1 MICLTYVELCMGIGE
16 TSHAEGFLDIVGAN
30 GLVEYGLTK
39 STVLVE
45 GLWTNM
51 GSHLHHGYRTA
62 N

>member
-1 MICLTYVELCMGIGE
+1 MISLTYVELCMGIGE
-16 TSHAEGFLDIVGAN
+16 TSHAKGFLDVVGAN

-45 GLWTNM
+45 GLWKNM
-51 GSHLHHGYRTA
+51 GLHPHHGYRTV